1 MIGNNKHICSI
12 ICGAPDGSID
22 KSLCEGLIICADKG
36 LDHALAAGISPD
48 IVVGDFDSS
57 NAPLPQGVECIRV
70 SPIKDDTD
78 AVLAAD
84 TAIQQGCT
92 QLRFFC
98 AVGGRFDH
106 TFANVQMLEYL
117 HQKGVSAVLY
127 GGSESIRLLHEGDC
141 AVIPSFKGFVSVFAF
156 TESAVV
162 SESGMKYPLEKY
174 SISRRFPLGV
184 SNEVSAETGVV
195 QVHEGTVILTE
206 YHE

>member
-1 MIGNNKHICSI
+1 MSGNKVCSI

-36 LDHALAAGISPD
+36 LDHALAAGIHPD

-57 NAPLPQGVECIRV
+57 HADIPEGVEVIRV

-84 TAIQQGCT
+84 TAIERGCT
-92 QLRFFC
+92 ELRFFC
-98 AVGGRFDH
+98 AIGGRFDH

-117 HQKGVSAVLY
+117 HDKGVCAVLY
-127 GGSESIRLLHEGDC
+127 GGNESIRLLHAGES
-141 AVIPSFKGFVSVFAF
+141 AEIPRFDGFVSVFSL
-156 TESAVV
+156 TDSAVI
-162 SESGMKYPLEKY
+162 SEIGMKYPLDNY
-174 SISRRFPLGV
+174 RISRRFPLGV
-184 SNEVSAETGVV
+184 SNEVAEAIGRVEVT
-195 QVHEGTVILTE
+195 EGTVILSE